1 MQDVVAKALSLYE
14 LLALLKGAPHP
25 SDSQVKVTNEIAR
38 LITEADSIATHEVPF
53 LSWRRLAD
61 WWFGG
66 RVEDAWM
73 NLHEAELLLTGE
85 AVEGRVLQTMMENAF
100 SHASRLSADD
110 PVRQRLEDEGHR
122 YLPGRIGSTTISS
135 PLPATS
141 PQVSM
146 QAVLQRSFQ
155 QSDAYHRA
163 ARAFRN
169 RLVITIIVT
178 LVVAVSL
185 VIIQWRLP
193 TAKIIPLPAGTT
205 DLSRWAVMLLV
216 IVFGTLGAL
225 ITTIPSMAAIPRVS
239 GPYNFPLQQSFVKMF
254 VGSLSALVG
263 VVVIGNTGVASGFAS
278 LQSLLGVAIVFGAG
292 QQAVTQ
298 FLDKRAG
305 EIIASAP

>member
-1 MQDVVAKALSLYE
+1 
-14 LLALLKGAPHP
+14 
-25 SDSQVKVTNEIAR
+25 
-38 LITEADSIATHEVPF
+38 
-53 LSWRRLAD
+53 
-61 WWFGG
+61 
-66 RVEDAWM
+66 M

-122 YLPGRIGSTTISS
+122 YLTGRIGSTTISS

-216 IVFGTLGAL
+216 I
-225 ITTIPSMAAIPRVS
+225 TTIPSMAAIPRVS

>member
-1 MQDVVAKALSLYE
+1 MQEVFAKALALRE
-14 LLALLKGAPHP
+14 LLALLQSSPRLGEHERNT
-25 SDSQVKVTNEIAR
+25 SDEITR
-38 LITEADSIATHEVPF
+38 LITEAEATANTRIPF
-53 LSWRRLAD
+53 LSWQRFSD

-66 RVEDAWM
+66 RVEEAWM
-73 NLHEAELLLTGE
+73 NLHQAELLLTG
-85 AVEGRVLQTMMENAF
+85 AATEGRAFQTMMENAL
-100 SHASRLSADD
+100 SHASRLASDD
-110 PVRQRLEDEGHR
+110 PLRQRLEDNGHQALAR
-122 YLPGRIGSTTISS
+122 RIGSTTTSS

-141 PQVSM
+141 PQVAM
-146 QAVLQRSFQ
+146 QAVLNESFE
-155 QSDAYHRA
+155 QSDSYHRA

-169 RLVITIIVT
+169 RLVITIVVT
-178 LVVAVSL
+178 LVVTASL
-185 VIIQWRLP
+185 IVIQWRLP
-193 TAKIIPLPAGTT
+193 TARILPLPRGAA

-216 IVFGTLGAL
+216 IVFGTVGAL

-239 GPYNFPLQQSFVKMF
+239 GPYNFPLQQSFVKVF

-263 VVVIGNTGVASGFAS
+263 VVAIGNTGLASGFAS

>member
-1 MQDVVAKALSLYE
+1 
-14 LLALLKGAPHP
+14 
-25 SDSQVKVTNEIAR
+25 
-38 LITEADSIATHEVPF
+38 
-53 LSWRRLAD
+53 
-61 WWFGG
+61 
-66 RVEDAWM
+66 
-73 NLHEAELLLTGE
+73 
-85 AVEGRVLQTMMENAF
+85 
-100 SHASRLSADD
+100 
-110 PVRQRLEDEGHR
+110 
-122 YLPGRIGSTTISS
+122 
-135 PLPATS
+135 
-141 PQVSM
+141 
-146 QAVLQRSFQ
+146 
-155 QSDAYHRA
+155 
-163 ARAFRN
+163 
-169 RLVITIIVT
+169 VT